1 MTVVIILLIVFVLL
15 FAFLYGRALLDEL
28 GDLPI
33 DVGMVDEDFE

>member
-1 MTVVIILLIVFVLL
+1 MTIAIILLIILAPL
-15 FAFLYGRALLDEL
+15 YAYLYGRALLDEL

>member
-1 MTVVIILLIVFVLL
+1 MTIAIILLIIFVLL
-15 FAFLYGRALLDEL
+15 FAYLYGQALLDEL

>member
-33 DVGMVDEDFE
+33 DIGAIDEDFE

>member
-1 MTVVIILLIVFVLL
+1 MTIAIILLIVFVLL
-15 FAFLYGRALLDEL
+15 FAYLYGRALLDEL

>member
-1 MTVVIILLIVFVLL
+1 MTIAIILLIVFVLL

-33 DVGMVDEDFE
+33 DIGMVDEDFE